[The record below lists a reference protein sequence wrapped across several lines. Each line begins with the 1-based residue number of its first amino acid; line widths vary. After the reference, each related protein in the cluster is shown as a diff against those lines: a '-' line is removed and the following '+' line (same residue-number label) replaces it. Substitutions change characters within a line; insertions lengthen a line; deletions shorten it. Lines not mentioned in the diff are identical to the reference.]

1 MNLLTECAKRGEIEF
16 FEEELFRARIP
27 LPPEGESTKTDKQIE
42 SKTKARNIDRDI
54 DKDIDRDID
63 KDIDGDIDEEQ
74 RIVLQYCMTAK
85 SAREIFKHLGLRY
98 NTMALRRILHPL
110 LESGRLRRTVPDKPT
125 SRHQR
130 YATVT
135 SVEGRK

>member
-1 MNLLTECAKRGEIEF
+1 MNLLTECAKRGGIEF

-42 SKTKARNIDRDI
+42 SKTKARN
-54 DKDIDRDID
+54 IDRDID

-135 SVEGRK
+135 SFEGHK